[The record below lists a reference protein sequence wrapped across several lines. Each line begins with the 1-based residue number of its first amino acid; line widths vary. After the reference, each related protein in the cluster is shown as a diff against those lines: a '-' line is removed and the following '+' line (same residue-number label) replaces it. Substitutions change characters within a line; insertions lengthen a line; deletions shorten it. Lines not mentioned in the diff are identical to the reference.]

1 MYCVID
7 IGSNTIR
14 LVIYRVEDGRIKP
27 ILNNKYAAGLAGYVD
42 KNGSLRPAGIEK
54 AVTVLR
60 EFRQTLDMLPECEV
74 FPFATASLRNID
86 NTDEVLQAIEA
97 SCGFQV
103 RVLSGKEE
111 ALYDYHGAVRAM
123 ESKTGLLTDIGGGS
137 TELVFYQNGMARV
150 AESIPVGSLN
160 LYDRF
165 VEELLPQKKEC
176 RHMEKEVRQL
186 LERTVPSKGAYAAQP
201 MCAVG
206 GTARSTLELYHSLA
220 GAEESVR
227 EYDRPFLER
236 IFVMLEENPK
246 KLIRR
251 IVKVAPDRIHTLIP
265 GILILK
271 TVAETYGTQS
281 IVTSPYGVREG
292 YLCDILEQRGVL
304 HG

>member
-14 LVIYRVEDGRIKP
+14 LVIYRVEEGAIKP
-27 ILNNKYAAGLAGYVD
+27 MLNNKVAAGLAGYVD
-42 KNGSLRPAGIEK
+42 KNRNLRPAGIEK
-54 AVTVLR
+54 AVSVLK
-60 EFRQTLDMLPECEV
+60 EFRQVLDMLPECEV

-86 NTDEVLQAIEA
+86 NTDEVLSAIRSE
-97 SCGFQV
+97 CGFEV

-123 ESKTGLLTDIGGGS
+123 QSKTGLLTDIGGGS

-150 AESIPVGSLN
+150 AESVPVGSLN

-165 VEELLPQKKEC
+165 VEELLPQNKEC
-176 RHMEKEVRQL
+176 RKMEKEVRQL
-186 LERTVPSKGAYAAQP
+186 LEKTVPSKGAYAAQP

-206 GTARSTLELYHSLA
+206 GTARSTLELFRSFS
-220 GAEESVR
+220 GADESVQS
-227 EYDRPFLER
+227 YDRQFLSR
-236 IFVMLEENPK
+236 ILVMLEENPK

-251 IVKVAPDRIHTLIP
+251 ILKVAPDRVHTLIP

-271 TVAETYGTQS
+271 TVAETYGSQS
-281 IVTSPYGVREG
+281 IVTSPSGVREG
-292 YLCDILEQRGVL
+292 YLSDILEQRGIL

>member
-1 MYCVID
+1 MWDMYCVID

-123 ESKTGLLTDIGGGS
+123 E
-137 TELVFYQNGMARV
+137 
-150 AESIPVGSLN
+150 
-160 LYDRF
+160 
-165 VEELLPQKKEC
+165 
-176 RHMEKEVRQL
+176 
-186 LERTVPSKGAYAAQP
+186 
-201 MCAVG
+201 
-206 GTARSTLELYHSLA
+206 
-220 GAEESVR
+220 
-227 EYDRPFLER
+227 
-236 IFVMLEENPK
+236 
-246 KLIRR
+246 
-251 IVKVAPDRIHTLIP
+251 
-265 GILILK
+265 
-271 TVAETYGTQS
+271 
-281 IVTSPYGVREG
+281 
-292 YLCDILEQRGVL
+292 
-304 HG
+304 